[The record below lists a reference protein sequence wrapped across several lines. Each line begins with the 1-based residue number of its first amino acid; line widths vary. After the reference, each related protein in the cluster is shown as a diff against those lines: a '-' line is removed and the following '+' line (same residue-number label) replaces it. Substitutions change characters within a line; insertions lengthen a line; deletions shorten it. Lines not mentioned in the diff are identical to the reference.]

1 MKKVLLM
8 ILTAALF
15 PRLLVAL
22 EVDLEDLTGKQWYG
36 LYLGGE
42 KAGYASNE
50 LVVEEDGAIVVTED
64 ARFAIT
70 MAGIRQD
77 MRVFSQRVYG
87 PEGELRRI
95 ESQVTDISGT
105 NTFEAEVSGD
115 VMTLRSSVGGDVQVR
130 ELPAPSESLAD
141 ALKQHRLVTGEA
153 KVGDQITFTMFEPM
167 QEQEIEGVSRIA
179 GVEERMLHGAET
191 KVYRVETSLDMS
203 TADTPINME
212 SVAYITEDGK
222 TLEDQMSLITMRL
235 EPEELARDVDYAND
249 VIISNAAMVDAPIE
263 DPRTRERLTLYIEG
277 PLSEEHLYNDARQTI
292 EKVEDG
298 RYRFEARLTGPDDI
312 SPPERPIEDEAAAR
326 WLEATRFVQSDNER
340 IIAQAEE
347 IVGDETDAL
356 KAVEKITDWVYGNMR
371 TSFSAQLSN
380 ALDVLDSMEGDCTEY
395 SVLFVA
401 LCRAAGIPARE
412 VGGLIYVDTPEPG
425 FYFHQWAKVW
435 LGEWVDVD
443 PTFGQ
448 VFADATHIK
457 LSEGDIFEQT
467 MLLPVIGQIEVEV
480 AEEEEDAA

>member
-1 MKKVLLM
+1 MKKALVM
-8 ILTAALF
+8 IVSIALF

-22 EVDLEDLTGKQWYG
+22 EVDLEDLAGKQWYG

-50 LVVEEDGAIVVTED
+50 LVIEEDGDIVFTED
-64 ARFAIT
+64 ARFAIS
-70 MAGIRQD
+70 MAGMRQD
-77 MRVFSQRVYG
+77 MRVFSQRTYNE
-87 PEGELRRI
+87 EGELRRI
-95 ESQVTDISGT
+95 ESQITDMSGT
-105 NTFEAEVSGD
+105 NTFEAVVED
-115 VMTLRSSVGGDVQVR
+115 EVMTLQSTVGGEVQVE
-130 ELPAPSESLAD
+130 ELPAPSESLGD
-141 ALKQHRLVTGEA
+141 ALKHHRLVTGEA
-153 KVGDQITFTMFEPM
+153 RVGDQITFSLFEPM
-167 QEQEIEGVSRIA
+167 QAQEIDGVSRIT
-179 GVEERMLHGAET
+179 GVEERVLHGVET
-191 KVYRVETSLDMS
+191 KVYQVETSLDMS
-203 TADTPINME
+203 TTDTPLSME

-235 EPEELARDVDYAND
+235 EPEELARDVDYTND
-249 VIISNAAMVDAPIE
+249 VIVSNAAMVDAPIE
-263 DPRTRERLTLYIEG
+263 NPRTRERLTLHIDG
-277 PLSEEHLYNDARQTI
+277 PLREEHLYNDARQSI
-292 EKVEDG
+292 EEIEDG
-298 RYRFEARLTGPDDI
+298 RFLFEARRANEDSI
-312 SPPERPIEDEAAAR
+312 EPPSLPIENEDVAR

-340 IIAQAEE
+340 IIEQAEA

-356 KAVEKITDWVYGNMR
+356 KAVEQITQWVYENMR

-395 SVLFVA
+395 TVLFVA
-401 LCRAAGIPARE
+401 LCRASGIPARE

-435 LGEWVDVD
+435 LGEWIDVD

-467 MLLPVIGQIEVEV
+467 MLLPVIGQIEIEL
-480 AEEEEDAA
+480 AENEDDAA